1 MVTELDN
8 TKTSTILSP
17 LFSHPKSLMV
27 LPTIL
32 LYQTSRPR
40 NIHHRRFLR
49 HRRRRHRGRHLLTR
63 STPCWR
69 PPKRRGPPRWRRC
82 CGVGSGVVEGCPS
95 ALGGKG
101 RPVVFCFVF
110 RGVAFVCLLLRQSP
124 KIKRMRYVIMILFLL
139 GSFLFSKGFFWQNL
153 LGDDEDEDDE
163 HEVSVVFSRF
173 GRERVNK
180 NSSIFFPLA
189 GRRVSVSFLSVSFW

>member
-1 MVTELDN
+1 ML
-8 TKTSTILSP
+8 IFYIFLY
-17 LFSHPKSLMV
+17 SH
-27 LPTIL
+27 L

-40 NIHHRRFLR
+40 NIHHHHRR

-63 STPCWR
+63 SMPCWR
-69 PPKRRGPPRWRRC
+69 PPKRRGPPPWRRTTALEGSTVLSFGALFLCVYC
-82 CGVGSGVVEGCPS
+82 CG
-95 ALGGKG
+95 
-101 RPVVFCFVF
+101 
-110 RGVAFVCLLLRQSP
+110 SP
-124 KIKRMRYVIMILFLL
+124 KIKKRHVIMILFLL

-180 NSSIFFPLA
+180 NSNNFFPLV